1 MLKPSQAPTIT
12 RKHAAYPQVMPQTK
26 KVMSTLEEREQLNE
40 LYRLYGI
47 AAHNC
52 CNIEYRIV
60 YLLLGPKWKETK
72 ELNPEKVNEVYEKLN
87 RFTLGTLL
95 KEYRQHFT
103 FTKQQLSLI
112 EDVLEKRNY
121 LAHNFFGNYGKQ
133 MHDPK
138 VLEKMISELNSLIV
152 VFQSVSRSLDP
163 EQW

>member
-1 MLKPSQAPTIT
+1 
-12 RKHAAYPQVMPQTK
+12 
-26 KVMSTLEEREQLNE
+26 MSMLEESEQLNE

-60 YLLLGPKWKETK
+60 YLLLGPKWRETE
-72 ELNPEKVNEVYEKLN
+72 ELNPEKVREVYGKLN
-87 RFTLGTLL
+87 RKPLGLLL
-95 KEYRQHFT
+95 KEYKQHFT
-103 FTKQQLSLI
+103 LNEKQLSLA

-121 LAHNFFGNYGKQ
+121 LAHNFFGNYGKE

-138 VLEKMISELNSLIV
+138 VLEKIISELKSLIV

>member
-1 MLKPSQAPTIT
+1 
-12 RKHAAYPQVMPQTK
+12 
-26 KVMSTLEEREQLNE
+26 MSTLEESEQLNE

-60 YLLLGPKWKETK
+60 RLLLGPKWKDIQK
-72 ELNPEKVNEVYEKLN
+72 LNPEKVREVYEKLN
-87 RFTLGTLL
+87 RLTLGALL
-95 KEYRQHFT
+95 KEYKQHFS
-103 FTKQQLSLI
+103 FTEQQLSLMK
-112 EDVLEKRNY
+112 DVLGKRND
-121 LAHNFFGNYGKQ
+121 LIHNFFGNYGRQ

-138 VLEKMISELNSLIV
+138 VLEKMTSEIKTLIG